1 MPAFFRILLR
11 GWVLNDF
18 QCGQRWISNT
28 EAALGLGIVA
38 SINGRQ
44 VTISFPAAAEER
56 TYATQHAPLTRIIY
70 QVGDQ
75 VTHFDGQTCTVA
87 DKHEGTGLVIYKG
100 IAADGSERIIPEIEL
115 DCFVH
120 FNTPKD
126 RLLSGQI
133 DPLKFFELRYQA
145 LNYLRAYQQSGVV
158 GLLGPRVQLL
168 PHQLYIAHQVAN
180 RIAPRVLLADEVGLG
195 KTIEAGLIVHQQLQS
210 GLASRVLI
218 LVPDSLLHQWLVE
231 MLRRFNLAFSVFDEA
246 ICTELGHDEQN
257 PFETTQLV
265 LCPLSFLLDNGER
278 LEQALHCD
286 WDLLL
291 VDEAHHLEWHANNA
305 SPAYLCVEALANKAR
320 GVLLLTATPEQLGL
334 ESHFARLRLLDP
346 DRYYDFPE
354 FIAEEEKYKPV
365 NYLVQELAQA
375 DTLEK
380 LPEALEEYL
389 SEKELLNITKVFDR
403 GDTEQARERAINALL
418 DRHGTGRVL
427 FRNTRAAVQGFPER
441 VLHAYPLKFNENPSI
456 SAPISDWLQIE
467 NIFGKDWLAL
477 DERVRW
483 LEQFLKD
490 KRSDKLLLI
499 CANAETAIQLEE
511 HLRYKEGIRCAV
523 FHEGMSL
530 IARDRA
536 AAYFADSEESAQL
549 LVCSEIGS
557 EGRNFQFAH
566 HIIMFDL
573 PLNPDLLEQ
582 RIGRLDRIGQTHD
595 VHIHVP
601 FYESTAQQVLV
612 NWYHTGLNAF
622 EQTCTVGQPIYQEFE
637 ELLFSC
643 LLEGDTVEIQDL
655 LKSTAKRAHELRS
668 IMQQG
673 RDQLLEMNS
682 CRPEEARKVIDAV
695 IDGERRE
702 DLEDFVEQFCD
713 QLGVNI
719 EMHSLDTVIL
729 HPSEQMHS
737 GNLPGL
743 DEDGITGTYSRNVA
757 LSREDI
763 AFLSWEH
770 PIVSGALDMI
780 LSGDHG
786 NTAMATL
793 QLKPLKAGTLL
804 LEALFTVECIAPS
817 SLRLNRYLPATVI
830 RTVVSLEGKDFSD
843 VITHDKLNTLL
854 ERIPLQTAQA
864 LAKQARTQIE
874 QLIMNAEKIAAVKLP
889 GIITTAQTLMLD
901 EQRVELARLEGLA
914 QVNPNIRTEEIIHL
928 KEMAADIAHC
938 LEEASVRLNAVRL
951 VMAV

>member
-1 MPAFFRILLR
+1 MS
-11 GWVLNDF
+11 DF
-18 QCGQRWISNT
+18 QSGQRWISNT
-28 EAALGLGIVA
+28 EAALGLGIV
-38 SINGRQ
+38 SNVSGRQ
-44 VTISFPAAAEER
+44 VTLSFPAAAEER
-56 TYATQHAPLTRIIY
+56 TYATKNAPLTRIIY
-70 QVGDQ
+70 QAGDQ
-75 VTHFDGQTCTVA
+75 VTHFDGDIYTVA
-87 DKHEGTGLVIYKG
+87 DIHEGNGLVIYKCVG
-100 IAADGSERIIPEIEL
+100 TDGTEHIMPEIEL

-145 LNYLRAYQQSGVV
+145 LNYLRAYQQSGAV

-231 MLRRFNLAFSVFDEA
+231 MLRRFNLNFSVLDEA
-246 ICTELGHDEQN
+246 ICTELGQDDQN
-257 PFETTQLV
+257 PFDSTQLV
-265 LCPLSFLLDNGER
+265 LCPLSFLVNNSNR
-278 LEQALHCD
+278 FEQALACE

-291 VDEAHHLEWHANNA
+291 IDEAHHLEWHVNHA
-305 SPAYLCVEALANKAR
+305 SPAYQCAEALANKAK

-334 ESHFARLRLLDP
+334 DSHFARLRLLDP
-346 DRYYDFPE
+346 DRYYNFE
-354 FIAEEEKYKPV
+354 TFVAEEEKYKPV

-375 DTLEK
+375 DDMQQ
-380 LPEALEEYL
+380 LPAELEEYL
-389 SEKELLNITKVFDR
+389 SEKELMNINKVFDR
-403 GDTEQARERAINALL
+403 GDIQQARERAINALL

-427 FRNTRAAVQGFPER
+427 FRNTRAAVQGFPDR
-441 VLHAYPLKFNENPSI
+441 LLHSYPLHFNESPAI
-456 SAPISDWLQIE
+456 AAPIKDWLQIE
-467 NIFGKDWLAL
+467 TILGSDWLAL

-483 LEQFLKD
+483 LENFLKEH
-490 KRSDKLLLI
+490 RNDKLLLI
-499 CANAETAIQLEE
+499 CAKADTAIQLEE
-511 HLRYKEGIRCAV
+511 HLRYKEGIRSSV

-536 AAYFADSEESAQL
+536 AAYFADSEDSAQL

-566 HIIMFDL
+566 HIVMFDL

-582 RIGRLDRIGQTHD
+582 RIGRLDRIGQTND

-601 FYESTAQQVLV
+601 FYTGTAQQVLV
-612 NWYHTGLNAF
+612 NWYHQGLNAF

-637 ELLFSC
+637 EQLLSC
-643 LLEGDTVEIQDL
+643 LQYGDEIDIKAL
-655 LKSTAKRAHELRS
+655 IKTTAKRAHELRS
-668 IMQQG
+668 LMQQG

-682 CRPEEARKVIDAV
+682 CRPAEAAKVIDAV
-695 IDGERRE
+695 IASEHRE

-719 EMHSLDTVIL
+719 EMHSQHTVIL
-729 HPSEQMHS
+729 HPSEHMHS
-737 GNLPGL
+737 GNLPGV
-743 DEDGITGTYSRNVA
+743 DEDGITGTYSRNIA

-786 NTAMATL
+786 NTAMATI
-793 QLKPLKAGTLL
+793 QLKALKAGTLL

-817 SLRLNRYLPATVI
+817 ALRLNRYLPATVI
-830 RTVVSLEGKDFSD
+830 RTVVGIDGKDFSG
-843 VITHDKLNTLL
+843 VITHDKLNAMV

-864 LAKQARTQIE
+864 LVKQARPQID
-874 QLIMNAEKIAAVKLP
+874 QLIQHAEKISQVKLP
-889 GIITTAQTLMLD
+889 DIINEAQTLMLN
-901 EQRVELARLEGLA
+901 EQRVEVARLEGLA
-914 QVNPNIRTEEIIHL
+914 QVNPNIRVDEIIAI

-938 LEEASVRLNAVRL
+938 LSEAKVRLNAVRL
-951 VMAV
+951 VMAI

>member
-1 MPAFFRILLR
+1 LS
-11 GWVLNDF
+11 DF
-18 QCGQRWISNT
+18 QSGQRWISNT

-38 SINGRQ
+38 SVSGRQ

-56 TYATQHAPLTRIIY
+56 TYATKNAPLTRIIY
-70 QVGDQ
+70 QPGDQ
-75 VTHFDGQTCTVA
+75 VTHFDGDIYTVA
-87 DKHEGTGLVIYKG
+87 DKHEGNGLVIYKCV
-100 IAADGSERIIPEIEL
+100 AADGTERIMPEIEL

-210 GLASRVLI
+210 GLATRVLI

-231 MLRRFNLAFSVFDEA
+231 MLRRFNLNFSVLDEA

-257 PFETTQLV
+257 PFESTQLV
-265 LCPLSFLLDNGER
+265 LCPLSFLVNNSNR
-278 LEQALHCD
+278 FEQALACE

-291 VDEAHHLEWHANNA
+291 IDEAHHLEWHINHA
-305 SPAYLCVEALANKAR
+305 SPAYQCAEALANKAK

-334 ESHFARLRLLDP
+334 DSHFARLRLLDP
-346 DRYYDFPE
+346 DRYYNFEE
-354 FIAEEEKYKPV
+354 FVAEEEKYKPV

-375 DTLEK
+375 DALQQ
-380 LPEALEEYL
+380 LPAELEEYL
-389 SEKELLNITKVFDR
+389 SEKELENINKVFAR

-427 FRNTRAAVQGFPER
+427 FRNTRAAVQGFPDR
-441 VLHAYPLKFNENPSI
+441 LLHTYPLTFTENPAI
-456 SAPISDWLQIE
+456 AAPIKDWLQIE
-467 NIFGKDWLAL
+467 AILGTDWLAL
-477 DERVRW
+477 DSRVRW

-490 KRSDKLLLI
+490 HRNEKLLLI

-511 HLRYKEGIRCAV
+511 HLRYKEGIRSSV
-523 FHEGMSL
+523 FHEGMGL

-536 AAYFADSEESAQL
+536 AAYFADTEDSAQL

-582 RIGRLDRIGQTHD
+582 RIGRLDRIGQTSD

-601 FYESTAQQVLV
+601 FYEGTAQQVLL
-612 NWYHTGLNAF
+612 NWFHQGLNAF
-622 EQTCTVGQPIYQEFE
+622 EQTCTVGQPIFQEFE
-637 ELLFSC
+637 ASLLNC
-643 LLEGDTVEIQDL
+643 LQDGDEAEIKAL
-655 LKSTAKRAHELRS
+655 VKATAKRAFELRS
-668 IMQQG
+668 LMQQG

-682 CRPEEARKVIDAV
+682 CRPAEAAKVIESVVAS
-695 IDGERRE
+695 EHRE

-719 EMHSLDTVIL
+719 EMHSQHTVIL

-743 DEDGITGTYSRNVA
+743 DEDGITGTYSRTIA

-786 NTAMATL
+786 NTAMATI

-817 SLRLNRYLPATVI
+817 SLRLNRYLPTTVI
-830 RTVVSLEGKDFSD
+830 RTVVGIDGKDFSEI
-843 VITHDKLNTLL
+843 ITHDKLNMMV

-864 LAKQARTQIE
+864 LAKQARPQID
-874 QLIMNAEKIAAVKLP
+874 QLIQHAEKISQIRLP
-889 GIITTAQTLMLD
+889 AIISEAQTQMLN
-901 EQRVELARLEGLA
+901 EQRIEVARLEGLA
-914 QVNPNIRTEEIIHL
+914 QVNPNIRIDEIIAI
-928 KEMAADIAHC
+928 KDMAEDMAHC
-938 LEEASVRLNAVRL
+938 LSEAKVRLNAVRL